1 MKSTAFAEQDIISQF
16 RTAMAAYGLGINDP
30 IKADTSKIVRFTVDG
45 DRKRSLNGWYIL
57 HTDGVPAGEFGCWKR
72 GVQSTWCAKSDIE
85 LTEEERQQLA
95 NRRAENERLRKEE
108 QERIWSEAEIE
119 ANTIWEAATP
129 TDSHPYLTRKGVPS
143 HGLRIGRWTRKNGD
157 GQVWLDVP
165 DALLVPIRDGKKLVS
180 LQAIFPDKS
189 NPSGRDK
196 DFLSGGR
203 KRGCLFTIGAVD
215 KTAEHIVIVICEGY
229 STGASIHMAT
239 GYPVVVAFDRGNLEP
254 VAEIIRRVYSTAEI
268 IIAADNDRWTT
279 KPYPNPGVRNAS
291 EAAAAVK
298 GRMAVPDF
306 KNLDSLP
313 TDFNDLHL
321 LEGLETVAAFIKGI
335 PVPAN
340 DNPTPDV
347 AVPPSIPAAVVVP
360 KTVADLEQFF
370 SGHFSVLGK
379 CAEHRVWIRD
389 ERTGELR
396 AFKEQELAR
405 KATLISLA
413 PAKVWADAADAY
425 MGEQTRFSADI
436 GMSIVM
442 EIAKAKPRYA
452 RPVAKAEPRD
462 SAQLTGKHGADSA
475 IIAKLIRDTT
485 LYDEYSCNWYSWD
498 TIWRKNS
505 EGNVERTIIDVLDAA
520 FSLEYDLGAFSGTF
534 KLLKTRLGRSPQMT
548 QDNSAAFDNWNR
560 DRNLLPMRN
569 GVLDLTTRQLIPH
582 TPELMMSWMIP
593 HDYSPTAKCPRIEQ
607 FLHTLAQGD
616 EATETILLC
625 YLAAILHGRADL
637 QRYIEVVGMAGT
649 GKSTF
654 IHICEALV
662 GSDNVMVT
670 TMDQLHNNRFETASM
685 FGKRLVIISDAD
697 KYGGSVEVFKAIT
710 GQDPIRYEEKNK
722 QVGKPFI
729 FSGMVVVAANQPLQ
743 FSDSSTAMVRRR
755 IPVHIDKKLDKA
767 SIDPNLKDKLSEEL
781 PGLINLLLTISHDTV
796 TSKLRDFEGARRA
809 AEMRAMCETNTI
821 AAWLDENCIAADV
834 ASRIGT
840 IKNPADE
847 FLYSNY
853 ALFCESTGR
862 RGTLALQSF
871 TRAVL
876 DVLTYCGI
884 KSDKKV
890 TMHGKC
896 ITGLRLRTP
905 VDSHVPSMLTGER
918 ATA

>member
-1 MKSTAFAEQDIISQF
+1 MTVFPSELTSRQQWLLWRFEQQEGDKKPRKVPYYAKGSRRTGEQGSPQD
-16 RTAMAAYGLGINDP
+16 RAKLVDYDTAMALVAGYDGVGFAFLPDDGLIGVDLDACINTD
-30 IKADTSKIVRFTVDG
+30 DEY
-45 DRKRSLNGWYIL
+45 RKRLAASVIKKCASFTEFSPSGNGVHIILSGTCRTFKSNDIGVEVFCGRQFFTMTGNVHPESAATIGPMTDELLQRFRRVVDEAKEARKGKQAAVTTQTSQSSVIPQSATAKVESALAYISPDCGYDDWIKIGMAIHAEL
-57 HTDGVPAGEFGCWKR
+57 GAGAQGVWDYW
-72 GVQSTWCAKSDIE
+72 S
-85 LTEEERQQLA
+85 
-95 NRRAENERLRKEE
+95 RKG
-108 QERIWSEAEIE
+108 SKYCG
-119 ANTIWEAATP
+119 EAAIA
-129 TDSHPYLTRKGVPS
+129 SHWRSFDGGGVT
-143 HGLRIGRWTRKNGD
+143 GGTLFK
-157 GQVWLDVP
+157 LAM
-165 DALLVPIRDGKKLVS
+165 DAGWRPPLPR
-180 LQAIFPDKS
+180 
-189 NPSGRDK
+189 
-196 DFLSGGR
+196 
-203 KRGCLFTIGAVD
+203 AV
-215 KTAEHIVIVICEGY
+215 VQ
-229 STGASIHMAT
+229 
-239 GYPVVVAFDRGNLEP
+239 P
-254 VAEIIRRVYSTAEI
+254 
-268 IIAADNDRWTT
+268 AADS
-279 KPYPNPGVRNAS
+279 P
-291 EAAAAVK
+291 AV
-298 GRMAVPDF
+298 
-306 KNLDSLP
+306 S
-313 TDFNDLHL
+313 
-321 LEGLETVAAFIKGI
+321 
-335 PVPAN
+335 
-340 DNPTPDV
+340 
-347 AVPPSIPAAVVVP
+347 PSAPAAVVVP
-360 KTVADLEQFF
+360 QDVADLEQFF
-370 SGHFSVLGK
+370 YGHFFVLGK
-379 CAEHRVWIRD
+379 CVEHRVWIRD

-413 PAKVWADAADAY
+413 PANVWADATDAY
-425 MGEQTRFSADI
+425 MKEQTRFSADI

-452 RPVAKAEPRD
+452 RPVAKAEPSD
-462 SAQLTGKHGADSA
+462 AAQLTGKHGADSA
-475 IIAKLIRDTT
+475 IIAKLIRDMT

-505 EGNVERTIIDVLDAA
+505 EGNVERTIISVLDAA

-607 FLHTLAQGD
+607 FLHTLSQGD

-781 PGLINLLLTISHDTV
+781 PGLINLLLTINHDTV